1 MFASILGSYKQHIT
15 AIDSTMERML
25 LKEPSMSKL
34 GIAIADEIDNYF
46 LQKVQTCGILPA
58 YSLVLAMVGK
68 RCSHCIAFLCCD
80 SN

>member
-1 MFASILGSYKQHIT
+1 
-15 AIDSTMERML
+15 
-25 LKEPSMSKL
+25 MSKL

-46 LQKVQTCGILPA
+46 LQKVQTCGISPA

-68 RCSHCIAFLCCD
+68 RCSHCVAFLCCD